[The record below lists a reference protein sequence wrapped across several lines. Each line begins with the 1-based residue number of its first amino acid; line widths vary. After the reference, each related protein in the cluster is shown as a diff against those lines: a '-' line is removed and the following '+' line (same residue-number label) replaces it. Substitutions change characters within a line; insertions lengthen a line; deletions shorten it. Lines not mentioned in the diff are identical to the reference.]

1 MGSQGQFQ
9 PLAIILYFNCFFH
22 TTALSTAPWVS
33 GGAAVYLSSWKQW
46 ALWRR
51 GRKGDH
57 SSGSWEMLDASG
69 VLLVVVYLLS
79 CVRLFFDP
87 MNGSLPGSSF
97 HGISEARILEW
108 VVICF
113 SRGSSQPRGRTHV
126 SCIGRQ
132 ILHGWT
138 TWETQWNIRTTA
150 KTGPPLQTIA
160 EFRSQVFIWLGLS
173 YPFYRWGNSGS
184 ERG

>member
-22 TTALSTAPWVS
+22 TIALSTAPWVS

-57 SSGSWEMLDASG
+57 SSRDASG
-69 VLLVVVYLLS
+69 VLVVVYLLS
-79 CVRLFFDP
+79 CVWLFFDP
-87 MNGSLPGSSF
+87 MSCSLPGSSF
-97 HGISEARILEW
+97 IGISKARILEW

-113 SRGSSQPRGRTHV
+113 SRGIFPTQGSNPRLLHWQADSSRLNHLGSPVEDLHHSKNWTSFPDYGGV
-126 SCIGRQ
+126 S
-132 ILHGWT
+132 
-138 TWETQWNIRTTA
+138 
-150 KTGPPLQTIA
+150 
-160 EFRSQVFIWLGLS
+160 
-173 YPFYRWGNSGS
+173 
-184 ERG
+184 